1 MKEKDCEECDG
12 HGWVHGD
19 AGGGNVRR
27 VECEVC
33 DGRGRVPADEAA
45 EEGGAKMR
53 PITQVVRAL
62 LAVLLCLGFLVV
74 IAFLIVVDIIDD
86 ISRDQ
91 DRWQTRDVVVQDLP
105 SPKVSE
111 GD

>member
-1 MKEKDCEECDG
+1 MKEKDCEKCDG

-19 AGGGNVRR
+19 AGGGNVRK

-62 LAVLLCLGFLVV
+62 LAVLLCLGFLVMV
-74 IAFLIVVDIIDD
+74 AFLVVVDIVDHV
-86 ISRDQ
+86 SRNQ
-91 DRWQTRDVVVQDLP
+91 ERSQTTDAVVQDLP
-105 SPKVSE
+105 SPKVS
-111 GD
+111 DHD